1 MTAFPTASLR
11 NCTPDTQKKFLRCK
25 TRHGSVID
33 VLTEI
38 QAHNNSTTPC
48 HPIEK
53 KKRKENSQR
62 LEPEKKKKQRQSIS
76 VCLISMTYQSLGQH
90 TVIVIGFSFFL
101 FNDD

>member
-11 NCTPDTQKKFLRCK
+11 NCPPDTQKKFLRCK

-62 LEPEKKKKQRQSIS
+62 LEPEKKKKTTTIDLGVFDIYDLSI
-76 VCLISMTYQSLGQH
+76 VRATYCYCH
-90 TVIVIGFSFFL
+90 RFF
-101 FNDD
+101 FFPF

>member
-11 NCTPDTQKKFLRCK
+11 NCPPDTQKKFLRCK

-53 KKRKENSQR
+53 RKGKKIHNALNQK
-62 LEPEKKKKQRQSIS
+62 KKKKQRQSIS

>member
-1 MTAFPTASLR
+1 MTALPTASLR
-11 NCTPDTQKKFLRCK
+11 NCPPDTQKKFLRCK

-53 KKRKENSQR
+53 RKEKKIHNALNQ
-62 LEPEKKKKQRQSIS
+62 KKKKTTTIDLGVFDIYDLSI
-76 VCLISMTYQSLGQH
+76 VRATYCYCH
-90 TVIVIGFSFFL
+90 RFF
-101 FNDD
+101 FFPF